1 MSLDPWVIALL
12 LKPFGALI
20 LFGCI
25 ALPGRLLVQRYMKDG
40 KLKRLLLRPI
50 NNRR

>member
-1 MSLDPWVIALL
+1 MEPYHWAIL

-25 ALPGRLLVQRYMKDG
+25 ALPISLVIKRFLPEGRV
-40 KLKRLLLRPI
+40 
-50 NNRR
+50 